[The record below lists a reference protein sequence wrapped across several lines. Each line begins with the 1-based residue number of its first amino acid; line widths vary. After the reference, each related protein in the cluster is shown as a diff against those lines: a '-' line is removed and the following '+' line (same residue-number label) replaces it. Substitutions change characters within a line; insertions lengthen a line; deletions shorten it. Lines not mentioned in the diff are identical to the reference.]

1 MMKMIQDV
9 AGVDAKPHPHSL
21 LELYHGCKNRL
32 QRSRVLIGNQD
43 DESLTLLLWVE
54 MLTGVYGKSALA
66 GAPDN

>member
-1 MMKMIQDV
+1 MWMQSHTRTHYWNCTT
-9 AGVDAKPHPHSL
+9 DAKT
-21 LELYHGCKNRL
+21 RL